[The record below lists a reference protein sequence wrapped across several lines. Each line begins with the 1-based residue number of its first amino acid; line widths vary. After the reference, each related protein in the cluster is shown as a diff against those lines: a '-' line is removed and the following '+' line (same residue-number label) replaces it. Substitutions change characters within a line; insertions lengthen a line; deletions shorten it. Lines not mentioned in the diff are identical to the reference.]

1 MFPIVKR
8 NRSQHKC
15 QRNRHLASCAISP
28 PKPIPNLSAIK
39 PEKDGILSRHPL
51 VHTITAKNLPS
62 NFGNP
67 SKQESHCLNW
77 KDVTRGHETFT
88 SLDPVFLSRIML
100 GVSVAFVRKIR
111 AQDLNPS
118 LQYDTYQRTLLKYSS
133 PMRAEVKWTVQNA
146 GWYGCKSKF
155 QNIIC
160 TS

>member
-28 PKPIPNLSAIK
+28 PKSIPNLWAIK

-51 VHTITAKNLPS
+51 VHTITAKNLPN

-77 KDVTRGHETFT
+77 KDV
-88 SLDPVFLSRIML
+88 
-100 GVSVAFVRKIR
+100 GVTKPSHHSTQSFWAELCSASPWRLYERFERKTWIQVCNTILIKGPCWKIVHLCEQMSNGQCKTQAGMVAR
-111 AQDLNPS
+111 AS
-118 LQYDTYQRTLLKYSS
+118 FKT
-133 PMRAEVKWTVQNA
+133 
-146 GWYGCKSKF
+146 
-155 QNIIC
+155 
-160 TS
+160 